1 MAVYTKLSEKQLID
15 FFLKYNLGKILNFN
29 EIKEGIENTN
39 YFIKTEKGKFI
50 LTLYEKRVDEK
61 DLPFFIS
68 LMRNLF
74 DKNFPSPEPIINI
87 NGSYISEI
95 AKKKA
100 AVVSFLD
107 GVAKKSLDP
116 NDCFNVGV
124 YTAKLHSITKDLK
137 SGREN
142 KLSVDSWRKIYNN
155 VKKDC
160 SKIHPH
166 LPEIIEKKYHRN
178 NFFCGKTRDLK
189 KSQFFSQFKKTLSP

>member
-1 MAVYTKLSEKQLID
+1 MAS
-15 FFLKYNLGKILNFN
+15 
-29 EIKEGIENTN
+29 
-39 YFIKTEKGKFI
+39 
-50 LTLYEKRVDEK
+50 
-61 DLPFFIS
+61 
-68 LMRNLF
+68 
-74 DKNFPSPEPIINI
+74 
-87 NGSYISEI
+87 
-95 AKKKA
+95 KKA

-160 SKIHPH
+160 SKIHPN
-166 LPEIIEKKYHRN
+166 LPEIIEKTKLIIFESNRLGKVL
-178 NFFCGKTRDLK
+178 FFNA
-189 KSQFFSQFKKTLSP
+189 S